1 MFRFNDNSLDD
12 ILKVIE
18 ISTTL
23 ISDRENYKIDISS
36 RNGLVY
42 NGYKYNEKKIKI
54 VADLK
59 ASNAIEYER
68 LKNMVCDILD
78 TEEPAQL

>member
-42 NGYKYNEKKIKI
+42 NGYKYN
-54 VADLK
+54 
-59 ASNAIEYER
+59 IE
-68 LKNMVCDILD
+68 
-78 TEEPAQL
+78 A